1 MHYLFYKADATAEP
15 QQNSV
20 KFIFKKLNTSEEG
33 GAHLR
38 IAFWHL
44 LMNFEKSEKSESRK
58 NEKNCWL
65 YNHFT
70 HVYQKTTIIWGTA
83 PEIRSEIS
91 FFVILGHFLPFHLP

>member
-65 YNHFT
+65 FNHFT
-70 HVYQKTTIIWGTA
+70 QVYQKTTII
-83 PEIRSEIS
+83 
-91 FFVILGHFLPFHLP
+91 